1 MFSIPNF
8 YWGKNVVNFGVHM
21 SSSVHIDN
29 INKAVSIL
37 GKGPTQWLDDTKL
50 SAELEYSI
58 NFSRSQRKVFII
70 MELIAFYLSKPQ
82 NYINLR

>member
-8 YWGKNVVNFGVHM
+8 YWGKNVVNFGVHV

-37 GKGPTQWLDDTKL
+37 GKGPTQ
-50 SAELEYSI
+50 
-58 NFSRSQRKVFII
+58 
-70 MELIAFYLSKPQ
+70 
-82 NYINLR
+82 

>member
-1 MFSIPNF
+1 
-8 YWGKNVVNFGVHM
+8 M

-50 SAELEYSI
+50 SAELEL
-58 NFSRSQRKVFII
+58 SQRKVFII